1 MDYVDAFLKVRR
13 KVDNLVTSKN
23 TNAIEI
29 EWQNI
34 KNYEKK
40 KVLEFGCQLH
50 LSWKQLVFNL
60 IFF

>member
-1 MDYVDAFLKVRR
+1 MDYVDAFLELRR
-13 KVDNLVTSKN
+13 KVRNLLTSKK
-23 TNAIEI
+23 TNDIEI

-50 LSWKQLVFNL
+50 LGW
-60 IFF
+60 

>member
-1 MDYVDAFLKVRR
+1 MDYVDAFLELRR
-13 KVDNLVTSKN
+13 KVRNLLTSKK
-23 TNAIEI
+23 TNDIEI

-50 LSWKQLVFNL
+50 LGWKQLVFNL

>member
-1 MDYVDAFLKVRR
+1 MDYVDAFLEVRWKVS
-13 KVDNLVTSKN
+13 DLVTSKKI
-23 TNAIEI
+23 NAIEI

-34 KNYEKK
+34 KNCEKK

-50 LSWKQLVFNL
+50 LGWKQLVFNL